1 MTSPLRLPS
10 THPQP
15 AEPPVPSGRAVQLLL
30 WFPMRIERAIVPYL
44 EHAGV
49 SWARL
54 DDGLGVKLVLPD
66 ARVGPVCLGL
76 AECLSPVEAA
86 TTKALRLAADQAPQ
100 LADLAKVS
108 TLRHLALLHQS
119 RWLSEILARNQLTSH
134 FQPIVHAQD
143 TSRIFAHEALLRAQ
157 DAHGNPVPPL
167 RLIQAARETNNMRDL
182 ELQAQR
188 AALKGMTVHAVPTT
202 VFVNV
207 NPTCLGEAAS
217 ALDETV
223 QLIDRLGIPHQQV
236 VFEIVEMD
244 SIADVEAF
252 GRAMRAYKEAGFRF
266 ALDDLGSGYSGLN
279 LVHQLRPD
287 FIKLD
292 MALVR
297 HVHQDAYK
305 AVITQMV
312 IELARRLGL
321 KTIAEGV
328 EHLGELAWLRENGVD
343 FVQGYL
349 IAKPCSPPATS
360 TPAIG
365 DDGRIAAVRISQAS

>member
-1 MTSPLRLPS
+1 
-10 THPQP
+10 
-15 AEPPVPSGRAVQLLL
+15 
-30 WFPMRIERAIVPYL
+30 MRIERAIVPYL
-44 EHAGV
+44 ENAGV
-49 SWARL
+49 NWGRL

-66 ARVGPVCLGL
+66 AQVGPVCLGL

-86 TTKALRLAADQAPQ
+86 TTKALRLAADQSPQ

-167 RLIQAARETNNMRDL
+167 RLIQAARETNTMRDL

-188 AALKGMTVHAVPTT
+188 AALKGMTVHAVPAT

-244 SIADVEAF
+244 SIADVDAF
-252 GRAMRAYKEAGFRF
+252 GRAMRTYKEAGFRF

-312 IELARRLGL
+312 IELARRLDL

-349 IAKPCSPPATS
+349 IAKPCSPPATG